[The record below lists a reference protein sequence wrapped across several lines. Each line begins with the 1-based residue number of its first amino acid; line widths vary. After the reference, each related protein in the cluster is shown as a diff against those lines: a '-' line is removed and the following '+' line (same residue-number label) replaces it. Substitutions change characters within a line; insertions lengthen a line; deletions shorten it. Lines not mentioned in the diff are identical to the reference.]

1 MVVIVVEMLIII
13 VAVILEPP
21 FWVIWRA
28 SRVVLVVE
36 VRAVEVGAVEVGAV
50 AEVMVVPHF
59 SPLAVTG
66 EETIDNFKLQR
77 SVSGVHL
84 YNIV

>member
-1 MVVIVVEMLIII
+1 MVVV
-13 VAVILEPP
+13 
-21 FWVIWRA
+21 
-28 SRVVLVVE
+28 
-36 VRAVEVGAVEVGAV
+36 VEVGAVEVGAV

-59 SPLAVTG
+59 GPLAVTG

>member
-1 MVVIVVEMLIII
+1 MVLVVE
-13 VAVILEPP
+13 VRAVE
-21 FWVIWRA
+21 VGA
-28 SRVVLVVE
+28 VEVGAVE

>member
-1 MVVIVVEMLIII
+1 MVV
-13 VAVILEPP
+13 
-21 FWVIWRA
+21 
-28 SRVVLVVE
+28 VVE
-36 VRAVEVGAVEVGAV
+36 VKAVEVGAV